1 MAERASTSESL
12 GRRLRALWA
21 TIAIFCL
28 LGAAAAYGVTW
39 YNQGQLE
46 RDATRDDHKLAVDMI
61 QPMLIPADAEGPI
74 RGTRYDELL
83 ASMQQSVLAGPINGV
98 RLWGADGTILFAD
111 EPALVGRRDP
121 QMRDD
126 IHAAL
131 AGTSQGT
138 VDGDRFRTLTALQIG
153 QPPVVVAVE
162 LGRSH
167 TSIVEEARDPWYVW
181 TVRGGTVAA
190 VCVVLYIVTAI
201 FFAFLAALERRPGRR
216 QESAVEVGAI
226 LGRKERVRAASSVD
240 RAADVPAYMR
250 PGFQDEVEARREVET
265 ALEKA
270 QQERAELVERL
281 RRTEAE
287 LTEARRLLAD
297 RETSGHVLPT
307 R

>member
-1 MAERASTSESL
+1 MGERQTSESL

-21 TIAIFCL
+21 TIAVFCL

-39 YNQGQLE
+39 YTQGELE

-61 QPMLIPADAEGPI
+61 QPMLIPSDADGPI
-74 RGTRYDELL
+74 HGARYDELL
-83 ASMQQSVLAGPINGV
+83 ASMQESVLAGPINGV
-98 RLWGADGTILFAD
+98 RLWGADGTVLFAD
-111 EPALVGRRDP
+111 EAALVGRRDP
-121 QMRDD
+121 EMRDD
-126 IHAAL
+126 IHAAI

-153 QPPVVVAVE
+153 QPAVVVAVE

-167 TSIVEEARDPWYVW
+167 VSIVEEARDPWYVW

-190 VCVVLYIVTAI
+190 VCVVLYVVTAI

-216 QESAVEVGAI
+216 KESALDVGAI
-226 LGRKERVRAASSVD
+226 LGRKERIRAASAPAD
-240 RAADVPAYMR
+240 AADLPAYMR

-265 ALEKA
+265 ALERA
-270 QQERAELVERL
+270 HHERAELIERL

-287 LTEARRLLAD
+287 LEEARRLLAD
-297 RETSGHVLPT
+297 RESSGQVLPT